1 MAAAPTSNSR
11 RADLDWLRIGAL
23 GLLILYH
30 VGLAYTPWDWHLNSR
45 HRFGFMEE
53 LILLSSPWRLTLLFL
68 VSGAALRL
76 MSRKYDAKEVLKQ
89 RFARLAPPLLFG
101 TLILVPP
108 QGWAET
114 VAKDGYT
121 GSVLDWW
128 IGEFSLGGVA
138 NGIPIN
144 HLWFVLYIAVYS
156 LVAVTLLARPAWIE
170 RAEAWLARTLTG
182 WKLLVLPILY
192 LAVVRQW
199 LFPWFGLNNQIQHDW
214 YNHASSL
221 GVFLFGFLIVGQAG
235 VWAQLERLRFV
246 ALPLALV
253 SVALLMTVHAFGG
266 DYWAFGSLH
275 HSLFAI
281 NQWATVCA
289 ALGFAS
295 RHLRGADTALKRYL
309 NDAIFPVYMAHQTI
323 LVLALFVLAPVGLP
337 VWLEAPLFI
346 LITFAGS
353 LAIYEAVRRIDLI
366 RPLWGLKPLGPK
378 PPPEPTPARLALITA
393 IRNDTPPAS
402 PPAGAQTA

>member
-1 MAAAPTSNSR
+1 MASAPTSNSR

-30 VGLAYTPWDWHLNSR
+30 VGLAYTPWDWHLNSK

-53 LILLSSPWRLTLLFL
+53 VILLTSPWRLTLLFL

-76 MSRKYDAKEVLKQ
+76 MSLKYDAKAVLKQ

-114 VAKDGYT
+114 VTKDGYT
-121 GSVLDWW
+121 GSVVDWW
-128 IGEFSLGGVA
+128 IREFSLKGMA
-138 NGIPIN
+138 DGIAIN
-144 HLWFVLYIAVYS
+144 HLWFVLYIGAYS
-156 LVAVTLLARPAWIE
+156 LVAVALLTRPGWIA
-170 RAEAWLARTLTG
+170 RAEEWLAKTLTG

-192 LAVVRQW
+192 LAIVRQG

-221 GVFLFGFLIVGQAG
+221 GVFLFGFLIVGQARI
-235 VWAQLERLRFV
+235 WQELERLRFI

-253 SVALLMTVHAFGG
+253 SVGCLMALHASQDGG
-266 DYWAFGSLH
+266 IFAGSIKNTM
-275 HSLFAI
+275 FAI
-281 NQWATVCA
+281 TQWTTVCA

-295 RHLRGADTALKRYL
+295 RHLRAADTAVKRYL

-323 LVLALFVLAPVGLP
+323 LVMALFVLAPLGMP
-337 VWLEAPLFI
+337 VWVEVPLFI
-346 LITFAGS
+346 TITFAGS
-353 LAIYEAVRRIDLI
+353 LAVYEAVRRINLI
-366 RPLWGLKPLGPK
+366 RPLWGLKPFGPK
-378 PPPEPTPARLALITA
+378 LPPPAREPEITT
-393 IRNDTPPAS
+393 IGNDTPPVS
-402 PPAGAQTA
+402 EPPGARAA

>member
-1 MAAAPTSNSR
+1 MASAPHPNSR

-30 VGLAYTPWDWHLNSR
+30 VGLAYTPWDWHLNSQ
-45 HRFGFMEE
+45 HRFAVMEE
-53 LILLSSPWRLTLLFL
+53 IILLSSPWRLTLLFL

-76 MSRKYDAKEVLKQ
+76 MSRKYDAKSVLQQ
-89 RFARLAPPLLFG
+89 RFARLAPPLIFG

-114 VAKDGYT
+114 VAKDGYE

-128 IGEFSLGGVA
+128 LREFSLEGIA

-144 HLWFVLYIAVYS
+144 HLWFVLYIAAYS
-156 LVAVTLLARPAWIE
+156 LVAVALLTRPAWIAK
-170 RAEAWLARTLTG
+170 AEGALGKVLTG

-192 LAVVRQW
+192 LALVRQW
-199 LFPWFGLNNQIQHDW
+199 LYPWFGLNNQIQQDW

-235 VWAQLERLRFV
+235 LWAQLERMRFV
-246 ALPLALV
+246 SLPVGLA
-253 SVALLMTVHAFGG
+253 ACAGLMAVHAFVGEG
-266 DYWAFGSLH
+266 WLYMVPSNV
-275 HSLFAI
+275 LFAI
-281 NQWATVCA
+281 TQWGVVCA

-295 RHLRGADTALKRYL
+295 RHLRNADTPLKRYL

-323 LVLALFVLAPVGLP
+323 LVLALFVLAPRGLP
-337 VWLEAPLFI
+337 MWIEPPVLI
-346 LITFAGS
+346 LITFAAS
-353 LAIYEAVRRIDLI
+353 LAIYEVVRRINLI
-366 RPLWGLKPLGPK
+366 RPLWGLKPLPK
-378 PPPEPTPARLALITA
+378 TPPEPVAEPV
-393 IRNDTPPAS
+393 RNDS
-402 PPAGAQTA
+402 PPPGEPPGARPA

>member
-1 MAAAPTSNSR
+1 MSASPTSNSR

-45 HRFGFMEE
+45 HRFPVMEE
-53 LILLSSPWRLTLLFL
+53 IILLSSPWRLTLLFL

-101 TLILVPP
+101 TLFLVPP

-121 GSVLDWW
+121 GNLLDWW
-128 IGEFSLGGVA
+128 IGEFSLKGWVD
-138 NGIPIN
+138 GIPIN
-144 HLWFVLYIAVYS
+144 HLWFVLYIGAYS
-156 LVAVTLLARPAWIE
+156 LVAVALLTRPAWIA
-170 RAEAWLARTLTG
+170 RAEDWLASTLTG

-221 GVFLFGFLIVGQAG
+221 GVFLFGFLVVGQASI
-235 VWAQLERLRFV
+235 WEQLERQRFV
-246 ALPLALV
+246 ALPI
-253 SVALLMTVHAFGG
+253 ALLAVAGLMATHAFGG
-266 DYWAFGSLH
+266 GAWLFGTVQNG
-275 HSLFAI
+275 LFAVT
-281 NQWATVCA
+281 QWATVCA

-323 LVLALFVLAPVGLP
+323 LVLALFVIAPKGLP
-337 VWLEAPLFI
+337 VWAEVPL
-346 LITFAGS
+346 LIAVTFAGS
-353 LAIYEAVRRIDLI
+353 LAIYEAVRRFDPI

-378 PPPEPTPARLALITA
+378 APPEPTPARQALIIA
-393 IRNDTPPAS
+393 VRNNVPPVGE
-402 PPAGAQTA
+402 PAGAQAA

>member
-1 MAAAPTSNSR
+1 MASAPPSNSR

-30 VGLAYTPWDWHLNSR
+30 VGLAYTPWDWHLNSQ
-45 HRFGFMEE
+45 HRFVFMEE
-53 LILLSSPWRLTLLFL
+53 VVLLSSPWRLTLLFL

-76 MSRKYDAKEVLKQ
+76 MSRKYDATSVLKQ

-101 TLILVPP
+101 ALFLVPP

-114 VAKDGYT
+114 VAKDGYR
-121 GSVLDWW
+121 GSVIDWW
-128 IGEFSLGGVA
+128 INEFSLKGLA
-138 NGIPIN
+138 DGIPIN
-144 HLWFVLYIAVYS
+144 HLWFVLYIGAYS
-156 LVAVTLLARPAWIE
+156 LVAVALLTRPTWVA
-170 RAEAWLARTLTG
+170 RAEGWLARTLTG

-192 LAVVRQW
+192 LAIIRQL
-199 LFPWFGLNNQIQHDW
+199 LFPWFGLTNQIQHDW

-221 GVFLFGFLIVGQAG
+221 GVFLFGFLVVGQDTI
-235 VWAQLERLRFV
+235 WKDLERLRLV
-246 ALPLALV
+246 TLPIALV
-253 SVALLMTVHAFGG
+253 AVCLLMTVHALGG
-266 DYWAFGSLH
+266 NGWAGGVVQ

-281 NQWATVCA
+281 TQWASVCA

-323 LVLALFVLAPVGLP
+323 LVLALFVLVPVGLP
-337 VWLEAPLFI
+337 AWAEVPLFI
-346 LITFAGS
+346 LITFGGS
-353 LAIYEAVRRIDLI
+353 LVIYEIVRRIDLI

-378 PPPEPTPARLALITA
+378 PPPPSDPLAVPV
-393 IRNDTPPAS
+393 RNDTPPTDETPGARAS
-402 PPAGAQTA
+402 

>member
-1 MAAAPTSNSR
+1 MAHAATISNSR

-30 VGLAYTPWDWHLNSR
+30 VGLAYTPWDWHLNSQ

-53 LILLSSPWRLTLLFL
+53 VILLTSPWRLTLLFL

-76 MSRKYDAKEVLKQ
+76 MSRKYDAREVLKQ

-121 GSVLDWW
+121 GSVFDWW
-128 IGEFSLGGVA
+128 LSEFSLKGIA
-138 NGIPIN
+138 DGIPIN
-144 HLWFVLYIAVYS
+144 HLWFVLYIGAYS
-156 LVAVTLLARPAWIE
+156 LVAVALLTRPTWIA
-170 RAEAWLARTLTG
+170 RAEDWLGRTLTG

-192 LAVVRQW
+192 LAVVRQL

-221 GVFLFGFLIVGQAG
+221 GVFLFGFLVVGHAG
-235 VWAQLERLRFV
+235 LWSQLERLRFISLPI
-246 ALPLALV
+246 ALASCAGLMALH
-253 SVALLMTVHAFGG
+253 AMGAGKLAFGTIENTT
-266 DYWAFGSLH
+266 
-275 HSLFAI
+275 FAI

-295 RHLRGADTALKRYL
+295 RYLRSADNAVKRYL

-323 LVLALFVLAPVGLP
+323 LVLALFLLAPLGMP
-337 VWLEAPLFI
+337 VWAEVPLFVA
-346 LITFAGS
+346 ITFAGS
-353 LAIYEAVRRIDLI
+353 LAVYEAVRRIDLI
-366 RPLWGLKPLGPK
+366 RPLWGLKPRGPK
-378 PPPEPTPARLALITA
+378 PAPEPSPERLALIAA
-393 IRNDTPPAS
+393 IRNDSAEPPGAR
-402 PPAGAQTA
+402 PA

>member
-1 MAAAPTSNSR
+1 MASAPTSNSR

-30 VGLAYTPWDWHLNSR
+30 VGLAYTPWDWHLNSK

-53 LILLSSPWRLTLLFL
+53 VILLTSPWRLTLLFL

-76 MSRKYDAKEVLKQ
+76 MSRKYEAKAVLKQ
-89 RFARLAPPLLFG
+89 RFARLAPPLIFG
-101 TLILVPP
+101 TLFLVPP

-114 VAKDGYT
+114 VAKDGYR
-121 GSVLDWW
+121 GSVIDWW
-128 IGEFSLGGVA
+128 ISEFSLKGMA
-138 NGIPIN
+138 DGIPIN
-144 HLWFVLYIAVYS
+144 HLWFVLYIGAYS
-156 LVAVTLLARPAWIE
+156 LVAVALLTRPGWIA
-170 RAEAWLARTLTG
+170 RAEDWLARTLTG

-192 LAVVRQW
+192 LAVVRQL

-221 GVFLFGFLIVGQAG
+221 GVFLFGFLIVAQAS
-235 VWAQLERLRFV
+235 VWAQLERQRLV
-246 ALPLALV
+246 ALPIALV
-253 SVALLMTVHAFGG
+253 AVALLMATHALGG
-266 DYWAFGSLH
+266 GAWLFGSVQN
-275 HSLFAI
+275 SLFAVT
-281 NQWATVCA
+281 QWATVCA

-323 LVLALFVLAPVGLP
+323 LVMALFVLAPIGMPALVE
-337 VWLEAPLFI
+337 VPLFI
-346 LITFAGS
+346 VITFAGS
-353 LAIYEAVRRIDLI
+353 LAVYEVVRRIDLI

-378 PPPEPTPARLALITA
+378 PPPVKETPGARTA
-393 IRNDTPPAS
+393 
-402 PPAGAQTA
+402 

>member
-1 MAAAPTSNSR
+1 MAPAPTSNSR

-30 VGLAYTPWDWHLNSR
+30 VGLAYTPWDWHLNSK

-53 LILLSSPWRLTLLFL
+53 VILLTQPWRLTLLFL

-76 MSRKYDAKEVLKQ
+76 MSRKYDARSVLKQ

-114 VAKDGYT
+114 VTKDGYT
-121 GSVLDWW
+121 GSVFDWW
-128 IGEFSLGGVA
+128 IREFSLKGMA
-138 NGIPIN
+138 DGIAIN
-144 HLWFVLYIAVYS
+144 HLWFVLYIGAYS
-156 LVAVTLLARPAWIE
+156 LVAVALLTQPAWIA
-170 RAEAWLARTLTG
+170 RAEDWLAKTLTG
-182 WKLLVLPILY
+182 WKLLVLPVLY
-192 LAVVRQW
+192 LAIVRQL

-221 GVFLFGFLIVGQAG
+221 GVFLFGFLIVGQARI
-235 VWAQLERLRFV
+235 WEELERLRFV
-246 ALPLALV
+246 ALPVALV
-253 SVALLMTVHAFGG
+253 SVGCLMALHASAGG
-266 DYWAFGSLH
+266 EALAGSVKNTM
-275 HSLFAI
+275 FAI

-295 RHLRGADTALKRYL
+295 RHLRSADTAVKRYL

-323 LVLALFVLAPVGLP
+323 LVMALFVLAPLGMP
-337 VWLEAPLFI
+337 VWIEVPLFI
-346 LITFAGS
+346 TLAFAGS
-353 LAIYEAVRRIDLI
+353 VAVYEAVRRIDLL

-378 PPPEPTPARLALITA
+378 
-393 IRNDTPPAS
+393 TPPVNE
-402 PPAGAQTA
+402 PPGARAA